1 MDEIERLLNL
11 HDDNDFDIYKGLKD
25 YERIRQV
32 TRRVRRRI
40 TELVVFCPCSF
51 LTLTFTDEVLAST
64 SEDTRRRYV
73 ARFLKSISENY
84 IGNIDYG
91 KLNEREHYHA
101 IVEGE
106 DVDLSGWTYGFTKS
120 IKVGYSDIIT
130 DTARL
135 SKYINKLS
143 NHATKKTTKGKK
155 IIYSRQSS

>member
-1 MDEIERLLNL
+1 M
-11 HDDNDFDIYKGLKD
+11 
-25 YERIRQV
+25 
-32 TRRVRRRI
+32 
-40 TELVVFCPCSF
+40 VVFCPCSF
-51 LTLTFTDEVLAST
+51 LTLTFTDDVLAST

-73 ARFLKSISENY
+73 ARFLKSISQNY
-84 IGNIDYG
+84 VGNIDYG

-101 IVEGE
+101 IVEG
-106 DVDLSGWTYGFTKS
+106 DQLDLSSWTYGFTKC

-155 IIYSRQSS
+155 IIYSRQK